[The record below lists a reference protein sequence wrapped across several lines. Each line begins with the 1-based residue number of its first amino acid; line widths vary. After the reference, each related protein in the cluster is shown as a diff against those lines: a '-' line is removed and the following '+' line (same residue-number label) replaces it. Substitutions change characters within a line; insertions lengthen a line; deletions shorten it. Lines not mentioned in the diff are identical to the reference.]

1 MKKKI
6 FTILVIISLLLIIVP
21 GTAQADSGLVVSPSL
36 AMINFPNSI
45 IISISAQSDVN
56 ITDIRLHYTV
66 ERKSYAQVIAEAVIA
81 FTPAKKVDTQWVL
94 DMRKVGTIP
103 SGTVIT
109 YWLTVTDAS
118 NSQVETLPIAVNFND
133 SRFDW
138 KTIQEGQ
145 VTIHWYTGNES
156 FGNELMSTAQQVLTK
171 LAENTGAGL
180 ESAVDL
186 YIYASSADLQGA
198 MINPQEWMGGVT
210 LSEYNTIAIGIGT
223 TEDELEWSKRAICH
237 ELTHMVLFQVTS
249 NPYNYIP
256 LWLNEGM
263 AMFSEGSLEVAFTSA
278 LSKAEANHAFLS
290 VQSLCSP
297 FPADYNQAI
306 LAYAESYKIVSYLI
320 KEYGRDKIFDLLNVF
335 RQASGYNE
343 ALLKV
348 YGFDM
353 EELNTLW
360 RTEPA
365 MVHST

>member
-1 MKKKI
+1 MKKI
-6 FTILVIISLLLIIVP
+6 VFIVLALISLVFFLVP
-21 GTAQADSGLVVSPSL
+21 GNVQADSGLVVSPSL
-36 AMINFPNSI
+36 ATVNFPTSI
-45 IISISAQSDVN
+45 IISISAESDVN

-66 ERKSYAQVIAEAVIA
+66 ARKSYAQVIAEAVIA
-81 FTPAKKVDTQWVL
+81 FTPAKKVETQWVL
-94 DMRKVGTIP
+94 DMRKVGSLP

-118 NSQVETLPIAVNFND
+118 SSQVETLPTAVH
-133 SRFDW
+133 FDDNRYSW
-138 KTIQEGQ
+138 KSIHEGQ
-145 VTIHWYTGNES
+145 ITMHWYTGNDS
-156 FGNELMSTAQQVLTK
+156 FGSDLMATAQAVLNK
-171 LAENTGAGL
+171 LAENTGAEL
-180 ESAVDL
+180 EDAVDF
-186 YIYASSADLQGA
+186 YIYNSSSDLQGA

-223 TEDELEWSKRAICH
+223 TEDEITWGKRAIGH
-237 ELTHMVLFQVTS
+237 ELTHMVLYQVTS

-263 AMFSEGSLEVAFTSA
+263 AMYSEGDLEIAFVVA
-278 LSKAEANHAFLS
+278 LSNAETDKAFLS

-320 KEYGRDKIFDLLNVF
+320 NEYGREKMLELLNVF
-335 RQASGYNE
+335 KQGSDYNE

-353 EELNTLW
+353 EKLNTLW
-360 RTEPA
+360 RTEPTT
-365 MVHST
+365 VYSS